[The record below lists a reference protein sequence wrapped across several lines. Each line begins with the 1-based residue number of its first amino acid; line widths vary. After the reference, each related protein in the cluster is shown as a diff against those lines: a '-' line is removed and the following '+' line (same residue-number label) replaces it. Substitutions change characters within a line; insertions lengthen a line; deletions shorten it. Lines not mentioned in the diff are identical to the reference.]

1 VISAD
6 SFSLPKSVL
15 RVYRLKDNINLFK
28 GRQIIYLFT
37 NLQVDE
43 RMVSDEIGYIVN
55 YYFCLF
61 YYQRAKQNTTVK
73 KTNILTFD
81 FDQRVMH
88 TNFDILFFIYFMIY
102 NTKMIKCSD

>member
-1 VISAD
+1 MISAD

-28 GRQIIYLFT
+28 GRQIIFLFT

-61 YYQRAKQNTTVK
+61 YYQRERKIQQLKKQ
-73 KTNILTFD
+73 IF
-81 FDQRVMH
+81 
-88 TNFDILFFIYFMIY
+88 
-102 NTKMIKCSD
+102 